1 MIPRSVPL
9 LTTHQ
14 HSGQKNP
21 LVTLVYAWVS
31 KYALIL
37 ILNDVFFPKVTLRKE
52 GIALHVGFQV
62 PRNIPQLLRVQ
73 QKVRLSQFLDTVHIL
88 TRFNCPK
95 SSSLCFLTIW
105 SIISQSPY
113 EFPKAERVFLT
124 PIITASESFSF
135 LKIVFMV

>member
-1 MIPRSVPL
+1 MSKEFKKQLAPAFPLHWVQQIENDGRRKGVRHPEMIPRSVPL

-52 GIALHVGFQV
+52 GIALHVGF
-62 PRNIPQLLRVQ
+62 
-73 QKVRLSQFLDTVHIL
+73 
-88 TRFNCPK
+88 
-95 SSSLCFLTIW
+95 
-105 SIISQSPY
+105 
-113 EFPKAERVFLT
+113 
-124 PIITASESFSF
+124 
-135 LKIVFMV
+135 